1 VRAELVAV
9 RDVDADTW
17 PVLECFL
24 APPQRWLPLPA
35 TPIDAERYETT
46 LRAGPL
52 LQRVA
57 IAVGEPWSVPDAVTR
72 PIHWEPAHED
82 GSRAHAK
89 ALPGFTGRLTLRH
102 VDREVTLH
110 LEGTYVPPAGWL
122 GAAADRLVMHRAGD
136 ATARALLNDVIERLC
151 EHHAPV

>member
-1 VRAELVAV
+1 MRAELVAV
-9 RDVDADTW
+9 RDVESDTW
-17 PVLECFL
+17 PTLERFL

-35 TPIDAERYETT
+35 RPIEAERYETT

-57 IAVGEPWSVPDAVTR
+57 IDVGEPWSVPDAVTR
-72 PIHWEPAHED
+72 TVHWEPVHED
-82 GSRAHAK
+82 GSRAHPK

-102 VDREVTLH
+102 VDREMALH
-110 LEGTYVPPAGWL
+110 LDGTYVPPAGRL
-122 GAAADRLVMHRAGD
+122 GATVDRLVMHRAGD

-151 EHHAPV
+151 EHHVSV